1 MSFEED
7 KAISTKETEVK
18 NDENNDKQ
26 KETTGETKEALEQE
40 SKKDRWNLTNIWFL
54 YLFEDVNRFKRAEP
68 YWIGNRIYTIAK
80 G

>member
-1 MSFEED
+1 MLYYFLSQSRLYPVDKTRTNEYGMSFEED

-40 SKKDRWNLTNIWFL
+40 SKKDR
-54 YLFEDVNRFKRAEP
+54 
-68 YWIGNRIYTIAK
+68 
-80 G
+80 

>member
-40 SKKDRWNLTNIWFL
+40 SKKDR
-54 YLFEDVNRFKRAEP
+54 
-68 YWIGNRIYTIAK
+68 
-80 G
+80 